1 MINIVN
7 IGYIS
12 FWQLNMACCTVK
24 WEHHTLG
31 FCGLN
36 IATGR
41 GSLKCL
47 RHSIY
52 FAWNVGK
59 CGHKQPPYELP
70 GAVLKWQLSQTLG
83 QINCTCT
90 RTPCP
95 WGNFVFCLETGE
107 RRKGIIKWI
116 CHMYD
121 KYIYIHISNVHPT
134 SYKIFFKKI
143 ATKNHGVVPWLLT
156 ASRPT
161 GMRTVSFCPKALYHM
176 IQDEEKGATGGF
188 FHWFRG
194 RPSRW
199 AHFRVPPSDK
209 TSQQQKTLPTL
220 ALNAFSQI
228 RLAQSSPNPYPLVN

>member
-1 MINIVN
+1 MHTRTHTHTHAHTHAHAHAHAHTHTLSHSNKHDMVMINIVN

-24 WEHHTLG
+24 CEHHTLG

-47 RHSIY
+47 RRSIY

-59 CGHKQPPYELP
+59 CCHKQPPYELP
-70 GAVLKWQLSQTLG
+70 GAVQTPWKCMKMFQLSLKWQLSQTLG

-95 WGNFVFCLETGE
+95 WGNFIFCLETGE

-116 CHMYD
+116 CHMYN
-121 KYIYIHISNVHPT
+121 IYIHIQCTPT
-134 SYKIFFKKI
+134 SYKFF
-143 ATKNHGVVPWLLT
+143 
-156 ASRPT
+156 
-161 GMRTVSFCPKALYHM
+161 
-176 IQDEEKGATGGF
+176 
-188 FHWFRG
+188 
-194 RPSRW
+194 
-199 AHFRVPPSDK
+199 
-209 TSQQQKTLPTL
+209 
-220 ALNAFSQI
+220 
-228 RLAQSSPNPYPLVN
+228 

>member
-1 MINIVN
+1 MHTRTHTHTHAHTHTHTRTRTRTRTHTHTLSHSNKHDMVMINIVN

-24 WEHHTLG
+24 CEHHTLG

-47 RHSIY
+47 RCSIY

-59 CGHKQPPYELP
+59 CCHKQPPYELP
-70 GAVLKWQLSQTLG
+70 GAVQTPWKCMKMFQLSLKWQLSQTSG

-95 WGNFVFCLETGE
+95 WGNFIFCLETGE

-116 CHMYD
+116 CHMYNI
-121 KYIYIHISNVHPT
+121 YIYTYPMHS
-134 SYKIFFKKI
+134 
-143 ATKNHGVVPWLLT
+143 
-156 ASRPT
+156 
-161 GMRTVSFCPKALYHM
+161 
-176 IQDEEKGATGGF
+176 
-188 FHWFRG
+188 
-194 RPSRW
+194 
-199 AHFRVPPSDK
+199 HFV
-209 TSQQQKTLPTL
+209 
-220 ALNAFSQI
+220 
-228 RLAQSSPNPYPLVN
+228 